1 MSSTRPFCLFTWFIE
16 SSEFVILAE
25 EQNKQVDREFDLELK
40 RNTSSSDSREGERGG
55 RDGGGQPT
63 VGGAP
68 VSNSLT

>member
-40 RNTSSSDSREGERGG
+40 RNTSSSDSREGERGEG
-55 RDGGGQPT
+55 M
-63 VGGAP
+63 GAIRKEK
-68 VSNSLT
+68 